1 MSVAGGGAGG
11 ADLPLLMEWEGHVV
25 ESLRSFWGVPRLEVF
40 QVLGSTNDRVKAL
53 AENGADSWTVVLAE
67 AQTGGRGRGGKGWDS
82 PAGKGIWLSVL
93 VPSGGHEADA
103 LLSIRVA
110 MATADVLEAI
120 YDVEDGEERGIRLK
134 WPNDLLLRGRK
145 LGGILCETAGRGGV
159 VVGIGLNVGQ
169 RAPDFPPELR
179 TSAISLADG
188 FGVAVSRV
196 ELAGEIVAA
205 VRVAAEGGGGRLQEA
220 ELQAYLARDALLGE
234 RVDSELGGRGVA
246 LGITPRGSLMLE
258 REGGK
263 LVEVLA
269 GSVARVPR

>member
-1 MSVAGGGAGG
+1 MSVVGRGAGG
-11 ADLPLLMEWEGHVV
+11 AELPLLQEWEGHLV
-25 ESLRSFWGVPRLEVF
+25 ESLGSLWGVPHLEVF

-53 AENGADSWTVVLAE
+53 AGNGADPWTVVLAE

-120 YDVEDGEERGIRLK
+120 YDVEDGEERGIRVK

-169 RAPDFPPELR
+169 RALEFPPELR

-188 FGVAVSRV
+188 FGGGVSRV
-196 ELAGEIVAA
+196 ELAGEIVTAI
-205 VRVAAEGGGGRLQEA
+205 RVAAGAGGGRLTEA

>member
-1 MSVAGGGAGG
+1 MSVTRKGAGE
-11 ADLPLLMEWEGHVV
+11 ADWPLLLEWEGHLV
-25 ESLRSFWGVPRLEVF
+25 ESLRSLWVVPHLELF

-53 AENGADSWTVVLAE
+53 AEDGAEPWTVVLAE
-67 AQTGGRGRGGKGWDS
+67 AQTSGRGRGGKGWDS
-82 PAGKGIWLSVL
+82 PTGMGIWLSVL
-93 VPSGGHEADA
+93 VPSRGHEADA

-110 MATADVLEAI
+110 MAIAVVLEAM

-169 RAPDFPPELR
+169 RGLDFPPELR

-188 FGVAVSRV
+188 LGDAVSRP
-196 ELAGEIVAA
+196 ELAGAIVTAI
-205 VRVAAEGGGGRLQEA
+205 RVAAGAGGGRLSEE

-234 RVDSELGGRGVA
+234 RVETALGGRGVA

-258 REGGK
+258 RDGGK

>member
-1 MSVAGGGAGG
+1 
-11 ADLPLLMEWEGHVV
+11 
-25 ESLRSFWGVPRLEVF
+25 
-40 QVLGSTNDRVKAL
+40 
-53 AENGADSWTVVLAE
+53 
-67 AQTGGRGRGGKGWDS
+67 
-82 PAGKGIWLSVL
+82 
-93 VPSGGHEADA
+93 
-103 LLSIRVA
+103 
-110 MATADVLEAI
+110 
-120 YDVEDGEERGIRLK
+120 
-134 WPNDLLLRGRK
+134 
-145 LGGILCETAGRGGV
+145 V